1 MQKVNDIQKIIRH
14 EQDSNLRR
22 QSPLPDK
29 TAFLSE
35 IRTIAGQLLNHSDIM
50 TYFWTTFYLQFTT
63 NKQIIHKNVAKIIL
77 KIITS

>member
-1 MQKVNDIQKIIRH
+1 MILKKIIRH

-50 TYFWTTFYLQFTT
+50 TYFWTTFYFQFLLP
-63 NKQIIHKNVAKIIL
+63 NKLYIKMSQKIEP